1 MRSCFDNN
9 YYYVNDL
16 LIIMN
21 IKREVLKSLEHYA
34 KIYLVKAE
42 TEELTNQIIRTLTF
56 CNRDVLSW
64 WQVLVHKQLTNEW
77 KILMP

>member
-42 TEELTNQIIRTLTF
+42 TE
-56 CNRDVLSW
+56 
-64 WQVLVHKQLTNEW
+64 
-77 KILMP
+77 